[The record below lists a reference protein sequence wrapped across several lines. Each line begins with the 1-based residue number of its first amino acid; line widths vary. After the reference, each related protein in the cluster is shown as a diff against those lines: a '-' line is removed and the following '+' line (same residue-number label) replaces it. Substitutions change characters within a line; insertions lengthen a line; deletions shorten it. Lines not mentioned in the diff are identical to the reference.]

1 MKKMAITL
9 LLVMLLTTMLT
20 GAAFAGTDNN
30 TTIYYVDGKAV
41 DKVTFEKTLYDWQF
55 AVPHYDIIFNLAAK

>member
-1 MKKMAITL
+1 MKKIAVTM
-9 LLVMLLTTMLT
+9 LLVLLLTTVLT

-41 DKVTFEKTLYDWQF
+41 DKVTFEKALYEWQF
-55 AVPHYDIIFNLAAK
+55 AVPHYDVIFNLAVK